1 MHRVLKRE
9 MILWPNTSL
18 EHCKSIHT
26 ANQLIKDAHVSMQ
39 KQMEGRWELLK
50 FCNFTTEGK
59 KQGFLLI
66 NQEVFF
72 FEPWNLSGWA
82 LHRCPPQLEN
92 SPSNPRN
99 RPLGS
104 GFSLCVSCWG
114 FQNITGKSQERTTHI
129 QFKANWISLFH
140 LDGSM
145 LRNSI
150 SKCSNK
156 CLENG
161 VFEGRNSS

>member
-1 MHRVLKRE
+1 MFHVDCRHTYLWLSFTSPLCPNQMVPPIDQTYLWGYSDQLAFYLHFGVVVLQC
-9 MILWPNTSL
+9 LWSTQWRSVG
-18 EHCKSIHT
+18 
-26 ANQLIKDAHVSMQ
+26 KD
-39 KQMEGRWELLK
+39 
-50 FCNFTTEGK
+50 FF
-59 KQGFLLI
+59 
-66 NQEVFF
+66 FF